1 MSSFRALIERVRV
14 ETLSRSRGPFEEA
27 KRHQPALAPHST
39 LSALLTTM
47 GDEREA
53 TYPEREAITRALMG
67 EHRRTGDGR
76 WASVLVLAYYPMLSR
91 LRHRL
96 VSSSV
101 GRDELD
107 QIVLTS
113 FVTSVAEVPLELDR
127 MPMRLRQRTERQ
139 VFGFLRKEWAEYHPG
154 AEPDQLAIYGTES
167 IVQRRFEEG
176 GACEDGRALQVAPRH
191 SLGLRS
197 IELKLAR
204 SLRRDETGLGRGKS
218 GEIAEASKHASL
230 GLCALRYDGWR
241 PLVQLIG
248 LLLREEAAVPIRVPW
263 IFRPLVSAQHVYEE
277 GPPVVA
283 ACRCNVEAG

>member
-14 ETLSRSRGPFEEA
+14 ETLARSRRPFDEA
-27 KRHQPALAPHST
+27 KRHQPALAPHAT

-53 TYPEREAITRALMG
+53 TYPEREAITRALME
-67 EHRRTGDGR
+67 EHRRTCDGR
-76 WASVLVLAYYPMLSR
+76 WASVLVLAYFPMLSR

-101 GRDELD
+101 ARDELD

-167 IVQRRFEEG
+167 IVQRRIEETD
-176 GACEDGRALQVAPRH
+176 ELLLDLSLLLDRAVAQGIPES
-191 SLGLRS
+191 SLEV
-197 IELKLAR
+197 IEATVLKR
-204 SLRRDETGLGRGKS
+204 E
-218 GEIAEASKHASL
+218 
-230 GLCALRYDGWR
+230 
-241 PLVQLIG
+241 
-248 LLLREEAAVPIRVPW
+248 LLREYVTRLVPNDAEEWERTYQRLKRQRSRAMERLRALLVSPVAEAAG
-263 IFRPLVSAQHVYEE
+263 F
-277 GPPVVA
+277 
-283 ACRCNVEAG
+283 